1 MKFIKDIKRTHYCGK
16 INTSNVDS
24 EVVVMGWVHGRRDH
38 GGLIF
43 IDLRDRSGILQVVF
57 NPQEIPTAKDLR
69 SEFVIAI
76 QGLVRQRPSGMENK
90 AISTGDIEVAVKKF
104 EILSPSKT
112 PPFQVDDKNVNDTLR
127 LKYRYLDLRRSELQS
142 NLIIKNRFL
151 NIVRKVLNDEGFI
164 EIETP
169 ILYKS
174 TPEGARDF
182 LVPSRMNPGEFFA
195 LPQSPQTLKQLL
207 MIGGIDRYYQIA
219 RCFRDEDLRADRQPE
234 FTQIDMEMSFVN
246 EEDIRSVTEKILRM
260 GWKDILNYNISEI
273 PVMTYQEVMR
283 RFGSDKPDLRFGM
296 ELSDITE
303 QVENSGFKI
312 FDSVISQN
320 GRIRGI
326 TVPGKAELSRSQID
340 LLTEIVKQ
348 HGAKGLVYI
357 KYLDDRK
364 ISSNISK
371 FFSDEKLIK
380 ITEILGGKPGD
391 LCLIV
396 ADVFQISCAALSA
409 LRLHFG
415 EKLGLMNENEFK
427 FLWVTE
433 FPLLDY
439 DLEEKR
445 WVAVHHPFTSP
456 VDADLSILLEE
467 KEKDFSKLRARG
479 YDLVCNGNE
488 LAGGSI
494 RTHRK
499 DIQKK
504 VFKALGLSD
513 SEVEDKF
520 GFFNE
525 ALDYGTP
532 PHGGI
537 AWGLDRVIMLLC
549 KTNAIR
555 EVIAF
560 PKTTRAQCLMSE
572 APNPAMREQLIEL
585 GIRLSHSSEKK
596 SKEKES

>member
-1 MKFIKDIKRTHYCGK
+1 MKFIEDIKRTHYCGK
-16 INTSNVDS
+16 INISDVDRD
-24 EVVVMGWVHGRRDH
+24 VVVMGWVHGRRDH

-57 NPQEIPTAKDLR
+57 NPQETLTAKDLR
-69 SEFVIAI
+69 SEFVVAI

-273 PVMTYQEVMR
+273 PVMTYQEVMQ

-303 QVENSGFKI
+303 QVKNSGFKV

-320 GRIRGI
+320 GNIRGI
-326 TVPGKAELSRSQID
+326 AVPGKAELSRSQID
-340 LLTEIVKQ
+340 RLTEIVKQ

-357 KYLDDRK
+357 KCLDDGK

-371 FFSDEKLIK
+371 FFSDEKLIR
-380 ITEILGGKPGD
+380 ITKVLGGKPGD

-415 EKLGLMNENEFK
+415 EALGLMNENEFK

-456 VDADLSILLEE
+456 VDADLSILLE
-467 KEKDFSKLRARG
+467 EKDFSKLRARG

-585 GIRLSHSSEKK
+585 GIRLSYSSEKK

>member
-1 MKFIKDIKRTHYCGK
+1 MKFIEDIKRTHYCGE
-16 INTSNVDS
+16 INTSDGD
-24 EVVVMGWVHGRRDH
+24 VVVMGWVHGRRDH

-57 NPQEIPTAKDLR
+57 NPQETPKAKDLR
-69 SEFVIAI
+69 SEFVVAI

-104 EILSPSKT
+104 EILSSSKT

-127 LKYRYLDLRRSELQS
+127 LKYRYLDLRRSTIQN

-164 EIETP
+164 EVETP

-207 MIGGIDRYYQIA
+207 MIGGIDKYYQIA

-246 EEDIRSVTEKILRM
+246 EKDIRDVTEKILRM
-260 GWKDILNYNISEI
+260 GWKDILDYELSEI
-273 PVMTYQEVMR
+273 PVMTYQEVMQ

-303 QVENSGFKI
+303 QVKNSGFKV

-326 TVPGKAELSRSQID
+326 AVPGKAELSRSQID
-340 LLTEIVKQ
+340 RLTEVVKQ

-357 KYLDDRK
+357 KHLNDGK

-371 FFSDEKLIK
+371 FFSDEKLMK
-380 ITEILGGKPGD
+380 IAEVLGGKPGD
-391 LCLIV
+391 LYLIV
-396 ADVFQISCAALSA
+396 ADAFKISCAALSA

-415 EKLGLMNENEFK
+415 EELGLMNENEFK

-445 WVAVHHPFTSP
+445 WAAVHHPFTSP
-456 VDADLSILLEE
+456 VEADLNILLEE

-499 DIQKK
+499 DIQEK

-560 PKTTRAQCLMSE
+560 PKTTRAQCLMSG

>member
-1 MKFIKDIKRTHYCGK
+1 MKFVDEIKRTHYCGE
-16 INTSNVDS
+16 INTSNIGSD
-24 EVVVMGWVHGRRDH
+24 VVVMGWVHARRDH

-57 NPQEIPTAKDLR
+57 NPHERPDSKDLR
-69 SEFVIAI
+69 GEFVIAI
-76 QGLVRQRPSGMENK
+76 KGCVSQRPLGMENK
-90 AISTGDIEVAVKKF
+90 DILTGDVEIAVKDF
-104 EILSPSKT
+104 EILSTSQT
-112 PPFQVDDKNVNDTLR
+112 PPFQIEDKNVNDTLR
-127 LKYRYLDLRRSELQS
+127 LKYRYLDLRRPILQR
-142 NLIIKNRFL
+142 NLRVKNHFL
-151 NIVRKVLNDEGFI
+151 HIVRKVLNQEGFI

-182 LVPSRMNPGEFFA
+182 LVPSRMNSGEFFA

-207 MIGGIDRYYQIA
+207 MIGGVDKYYQIA

-246 EEDIRSVTEKILRM
+246 EEDIRLVTEKILRL
-260 GWKDILNYNISEI
+260 GWKDILDYEIPEI
-273 PVMTYQEVMR
+273 PVMTYEEVMW
-283 RFGSDKPDLRFGM
+283 RFGSDKPDLRFDM

-303 QVENSGFKI
+303 QVKGSGFRV

-320 GRIRGI
+320 GRVRGI
-326 TVPGKAELSRSQID
+326 SVPGGAELSLSQID
-340 LLTEIVKQ
+340 RLTDRVKQ

-357 KYLDDRK
+357 KSFDNGK

-371 FFSDEKLIK
+371 FFSDERLMKMV
-380 ITEILGGKPGD
+380 ECLGGGPGD

-396 ADVFQISCAALSA
+396 ADDFKVSCAALSA

-415 EKLGLMNENEFK
+415 KVLGFINEDEFQ

-433 FPLLDY
+433 FPLLEY
-439 DLEEKR
+439 DSEEKR
-445 WVAVHHPFTSP
+445 WAAVHHPFTSP
-456 VDADLSILLEE
+456 VDADLSILLDEE
-467 KEKDFSKLRARG
+467 KKNFSKLRARG

-494 RTHRK
+494 RVHRK
-499 DIQKK
+499 DVQKRIFK
-504 VFKALGLSD
+504 VLGLSD
-513 SEVEDKF
+513 DEVQDKF

-525 ALDYGTP
+525 ALDYGPP

-560 PKTTRAQCLMSE
+560 PKTTRTQCLMSG
-572 APNPAMREQLIEL
+572 APNPIRHEQMIEL
-585 GIRLSHSSEKK
+585 GIRLRHSSEKR
-596 SKEKES
+596 SKEKGL